1 MRETSVTPVTK
12 SAGLS
17 KSLFNHQRKKKT
29 ILKEEF
35 LLLLMLIYKKTL
47 NKNIGERFNF
57 KFKRPREMNAI
68 PIFTEWTLP
77 EIS

>member
-1 MRETSVTPVTK
+1 MREASVTPVTK

-17 KSLFNHQRKKKT
+17 KSSFNHQRRKKT

-35 LLLLMLIYKKTL
+35 SLLLTLIYKMTL
-47 NKNIGERFNF
+47 KNIGERFNF
-57 KFKRPREMNAI
+57 KSKRPREMNAI
-68 PIFTEWTLP
+68 PISMEWTLQ